1 MRNAEKDAADS
12 EGEGSMVGKGRDR
25 FLYLGTKT
33 FLSQGCFCVRR
44 GKKIT
49 YANNVVLTDQ
59 WMGKEAMGWGS
70 PPQIQA
76 IA

>member
-1 MRNAEKDAADS
+1 MLLCE
-12 EGEGSMVGKGRDR
+12 E
-25 FLYLGTKT
+25 
-33 FLSQGCFCVRR
+33 RR

-49 YANNVVLTDQ
+49 YANNVVLTGQ